1 MKETS
6 SGPTSADNLSRTQAL
21 EKFFGN
27 PIPDRERAMWVSLST
42 AHRSRAIQRMTA
54 LDRWSDGSGSVDAA
68 QAAADA
74 GVGLTRFYEMAK
86 AWRNDRSLAALG
98 TFAAAPK
105 SRVGK
110 YDATIRKLVGE
121 VIDADADASVRKLAI
136 DLDSKL
142 RAALDRAGP
151 SHNTLR
157 RYVEEELRRRVRE
170 SSAGVDLQLDCC
182 ACTLTPSNERLFIA
196 FVILDRATQVVLGA
210 DLGALAD
217 SRAGYREAA
226 LDALRRL
233 DDSQFVR
240 LPWVDSSAR
249 AEIVIGDD
257 ENAWTEMKK
266 RLVDANLHAGI
277 ELSTKPNRFGRYLR
291 PATGLRI
298 GTVVFFPIRTG
309 EDGKTGVRA
318 SSSLMEFRERLRV
331 EVDEYNAEVM
341 SQIQSPNEVSPPANL
356 RRFLEMIAEG

>member
-1 MKETS
+1 MNEA
-6 SGPTSADNLSRTQAL
+6 SGPTSAESLSRIPAL

-27 PIPDRERAMWVSLST
+27 PIPERERAMWVSLST
-42 AHRSRAIQRMTA
+42 AHRSKAIQRMTA
-54 LDRWSDGSGSVDAA
+54 LERWSDGDGSVDAA
-68 QAAADA
+68 RAAADA

-121 VIDADADASVRKLAI
+121 VVAADANASVRKLAI
-136 DLDSKL
+136 ELASRLGRFVDG
-142 RAALDRAGP
+142 AGP

-157 RYVEEELRRRVRE
+157 RYVEEELRRRERE
-170 SSAGVDLQLDCC
+170 SSAGVDLQLDCS
-182 ACTLTPSNERLFIA
+182 ACKLTPSDERLFTA

-210 DLGALAD
+210 ELGVLAD
-217 SRAGYREAA
+217 SRAGYRGAA
-226 LDALRRL
+226 IDALRRL
-233 DDSQFVR
+233 DESQFVR
-240 LPWVDSSAR
+240 LPWVDRSAR
-249 AEIVIGDD
+249 AEIVVGEDK
-257 ENAWTEMKK
+257 NAWTDMKK
-266 RLVDANLHAGI
+266 RLVDADLHAGI
-277 ELSTKPNRFGRYLR
+277 ELSTKTNRFGRYLR

-309 EDGKTGVRA
+309 EDGSTGVRA
-318 SSSLMEFRERLRV
+318 RSSVMESHARLSV
-331 EVDEYNAEVM
+331 EVDEYNTEVI
-341 SQIQSPNEVSPPANL
+341 SQIQSPSEASPPANL